1 MKRKGE
7 LESEYGEGEFK
18 LQKSLTGGSWQRG
31 PLLGKG
37 GFGSV
42 YLAVLTDPGPSI
54 TANAP
59 QVVAVKSTK
68 EDDSEELW
76 LDKCFLDALQGCPY
90 IVTCFGEDFTVD
102 AEDEEAPCM
111 ANYFM
116 EYASQGTLA
125 DLINK
130 SECGLPEEDA
140 RRFTRMLL
148 EGLDFVHKKGIV
160 HCDIKPQNIL
170 LAPDETGSLVAKI
183 ADFGLAKST
192 FRDLEIG
199 VRGTAMYLAPES
211 IVDEIQLQPS
221 DVWALGCVVLNML
234 TRRPTWKLNLDEG
247 IEDLW
252 KQIASAIPSIPDGIS
267 HLAKDF
273 LLKCFVRNPEERSS
287 VGSLL
292 YHPFVNVVLH
302 DMPESEAVVLSS
314 CAAASSDLEDKFKED
329 EVEEVYDDDIMEEDP
344 CELIEE
350 DPSELIEEDPS
361 EVIEEDPSEIMEEDP
376 SEVIEEDPSEIEIGN
391 QETPVGSS
399 WASKEA
405 VEAAVKLF
413 NSARVDN
420 IIALGSAVS
429 FKIMEISDQHRL
441 NLMERI
447 LPRVIMI

>member
-1 MKRKGE
+1 M
-7 LESEYGEGEFK
+7 
-18 LQKSLTGGSWQRG
+18 
-31 PLLGKG
+31 
-37 GFGSV
+37 
-42 YLAVLTDPGPSI
+42 
-54 TANAP
+54 
-59 QVVAVKSTK
+59 KSTK

-125 DLINK
+125 DLIKK
-130 SECGLPEEDA
+130 SECGLPEEDV

-148 EGLDFVHKKGIV
+148 VGLDFVHKNGIV
-160 HCDIKPQNIL
+160 HRDIKPQNIL
-170 LAPDETGSLVAKI
+170 LAPEETGLLVAKI

-192 FRDLEIG
+192 SKDLEMG
-199 VRGTAMYLAPES
+199 VRGTAMYLAPAS

-221 DVWALGCVVLNML
+221 DVWALGCV
-234 TRRPTWKLNLDEG
+234 
-247 IEDLW
+247 
-252 KQIASAIPSIPDGIS
+252 IASAIPSIPDGIS

-292 YHPFVNVVLH
+292 YHSFVNVVLH
-302 DMPESEAVVLSS
+302 DMPESEVVVLSS
-314 CAAASSDLEDKFKED
+314 CAAASSDLEDKFKE
-329 EVEEVYDDDIMEEDP
+329 EEV
-344 CELIEE
+344 
-350 DPSELIEEDPS
+350 
-361 EVIEEDPSEIMEEDP
+361 
-376 SEVIEEDPSEIEIGN
+376 EEDPSEIEIGN
-391 QETPVGSS
+391 QITPVGTS

-413 NSARVDN
+413 NSVRVDN
-420 IIALGSAVS
+420 IIPLGSAVS
-429 FKIMEISDQHRL
+429 FKKMEISDQHRL

-447 LPRVIMI
+447 LQEL